1 MDVGLYS
8 RCLRAR
14 QGGAIAP
21 PKTGTRGQR
30 ASAASATAS
39 RFTDR
44 IKLLQCTQLQ
54 PERRL
59 RRGPRAPATRR
70 SQPGSRRWDRTVKPL
85 VGQQSAPGAANGT
98 TQSCQG
104 QQARDQGLCD
114 DQAAHAADGQE
125 PNKTVPDGKQR
136 QSHDQFQSAPQ
147 PSATQN
153 TSPDAPKPKGRGAPD
168 GGDGPPNNKR
178 APNHAPSSQR
188 FGRRRPNRGSVDVYG
203 ALDLGTNNCRLLL
216 ARPTRRGFK
225 VVDAFSRIIRLGEGL
240 SQSGQ
245 LSDAAMSRTIDALR
259 VCATKLTRH
268 DVKRARLVATEACR
282 VAANR
287 DEFLQ
292 RVKQNSGLSI
302 EILTPEAEAGLA
314 VQGCASLIDPD
325 VRYVLVFDIGGGS
338 SELIWLDITKK
349 RDGARGAPIER
360 IEAMSLIDAWTSLPI
375 GVVTLAERFGGRE
388 VTEDTFEDMV
398 QFVTTLIAPFEDK
411 HNFSSRIREH
421 PAHLLGTSGTVT
433 TVAGIQLGLPR
444 YERNRVDGV
453 WMTVQDA
460 HDVTYDLVRKSY
472 RERVAQPCIGTDRA
486 DLVLA
491 GCAILEALIRIWPTE
506 RLRVADRGLR
516 EGILTS
522 LMAEDGVYKFGR
534 RQRNRNRSRRQS

>member
-1 MDVGLYS
+1 MSNSDAAGEKVPTES
-8 RCLRAR
+8 PVPR
-14 QGGAIAP
+14 Q
-21 PKTGTRGQR
+21 
-30 ASAASATAS
+30 
-39 RFTDR
+39 
-44 IKLLQCTQLQ
+44 
-54 PERRL
+54 
-59 RRGPRAPATRR
+59 PA
-70 SQPGSRRWDRTVKPL
+70 
-85 VGQQSAPGAANGT
+85 
-98 TQSCQG
+98 
-104 QQARDQGLCD
+104 
-114 DQAAHAADGQE
+114 
-125 PNKTVPDGKQR
+125 
-136 QSHDQFQSAPQ
+136 
-147 PSATQN
+147 
-153 TSPDAPKPKGRGAPD
+153 
-168 GGDGPPNNKR
+168 
-178 APNHAPSSQR
+178 
-188 FGRRRPNRGSVDVYG
+188 RRRHHRGFVEVYG

-245 LSDAAMSRTIDALR
+245 LSNEAMSRTIDALR
-259 VCATKLTRH
+259 VCAAKLTRH
-268 DVKRARLVATEACR
+268 NVKRARLVATEACR
-282 VAANR
+282 VATNR
-287 DEFLQ
+287 DEFLS

-338 SELIWLDITKK
+338 SELIWLDISKK
-349 RDGARGAPIER
+349 RDAARGAPIDR
-360 IEAMSLIDAWTSLPI
+360 IESMSLIDAWTSLPI

-388 VTEDTFEDMV
+388 VTEDSFEDMV
-398 QFVTTLIAPFEDK
+398 RHVMELIAPFEQR
-411 HNFSSRIREH
+411 HRFAERIQAH

-522 LMAEDGVYKFGR
+522 LMAEDGVYKLGR
-534 RQRNRNRSRRQS
+534 RQRNRHRSRRQ